1 MAAFA
6 AADRHFAREATWV
19 CLSHGT
25 VDYEARVELALNKNP
40 LVMWAPVLSA
50 TPKELAPPRISKYAP
65 FKVSS

>member
-25 VDYEARVELALNKNP
+25 VDYEARVELTLNKNP
-40 LVMWAPVLSA
+40 L
-50 TPKELAPPRISKYAP
+50 
-65 FKVSS
+65 